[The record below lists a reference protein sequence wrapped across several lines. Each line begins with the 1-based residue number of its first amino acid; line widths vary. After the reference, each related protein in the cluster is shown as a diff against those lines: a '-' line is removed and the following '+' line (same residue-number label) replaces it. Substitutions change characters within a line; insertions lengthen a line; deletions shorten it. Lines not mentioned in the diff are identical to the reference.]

1 MKKACKIL
9 TIAIIIFFAICANN
23 FVRAAQGD
31 YGKVSNLSDA
41 EVTLSGEGTGNVKLK
56 YSRLNLTWYKADLSI
71 GRTVDGY
78 WVGYK
83 VEFPENLGGSSA
95 EETEVKKAKYRSRFI
110 GKDWSETK
118 SFYDAKDG
126 EWFMT
131 GWVQITQ
138 SRLDANDGDF
148 DLFEVEFDWQGDG
161 QFEQNVTIE
170 INAENVTLD
179 PSNVTT
185 VTVKETG
192 NGASDEVRNFLIS
205 TGKSLNEGL
214 VQSEL
219 DTLAAIKNKEGFVK
233 FYEEGKEDEE
243 FSFDEPIEETEITI
257 IALFNKPIVE
267 PEPEPELTPEPPAKA
282 KDETPKTGDTNLI
295 NYVMIET
302 SALVILAI
310 AINVLRKKNSK

>member
-1 MKKACKIL
+1 MKKTCKIL
-9 TIAIIIFFAICANN
+9 TIAIIIFFAICTNN
-23 FVRAAQGD
+23 FVKAAQGD
-31 YGKVSNLSDA
+31 YGKVSNLSTDS
-41 EVTLSGEGTGNVKLK
+41 EVTITGEGTGNVKLE
-56 YSRLNLTWYKADLSI
+56 YSRLKLAWYKADLSI
-71 GRTVDGY
+71 GRNVDGY

-83 VEFPENLGGSSA
+83 VEFPENLGGSGA

-110 GKDWSETK
+110 GQDWSEAK

-138 SRLDANDGDF
+138 SKLDANDGDF
-148 DLFEVEFDWQGDG
+148 DLFEVEYDWQGDG
-161 QFEQNVTIE
+161 DYEQNITIE

-185 VTVKETG
+185 VTIKETG

-219 DTLAAIKNKEGFVK
+219 DTLASIKSKEGFVK

-257 IALFNKPIVE
+257 IALFNKPVIE
-267 PEPEPELTPEPPAKA
+267 PEPEQPANTPDKP
-282 KDETPKTGDTNLI
+282 KDETPKTGDTSFI
-295 NYVMIET
+295 NYVIIET
-302 SALVILAI
+302 SALVILAV
-310 AINVLRKKNSK
+310 AINVLRKKEE